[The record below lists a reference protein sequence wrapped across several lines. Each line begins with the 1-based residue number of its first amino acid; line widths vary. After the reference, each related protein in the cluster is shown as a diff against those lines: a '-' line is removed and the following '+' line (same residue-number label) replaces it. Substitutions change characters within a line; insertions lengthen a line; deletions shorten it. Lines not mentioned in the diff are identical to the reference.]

1 MNTPYAGQDHEED
14 SEDVEME
21 DVEDIQENQ
30 ETEIPSTPP
39 ARSAFQVQMTSPEA
53 ETDENAA
60 PAPTSPER
68 SEVDLRNLMPL
79 TPKPRTG
86 RNSLRRN
93 LLLHSS
99 QKVMEA
105 QMMQR
110 ARMMQSSYSARGAQ
124 LIAPTPVRLVGGTPY
139 KTALPSP
146 GMTNYASSESDE
158 EERDDPLIF
167 EDASDHFDED
177 EDYED
182 VSGAYETDAE
192 ELKGEEE
199 DDDEDEQEQEGDQAA
214 PQVSLRCRFSS
225 RQQAYQCIIRL
236 LNDRRTLMSA
246 LIRKVLTLRHSRLRS
261 VALSI
266 RKSPRLAIR
275 LTRTSTE
282 VSISIPMMIRAM
294 ILNKKWQLH
303 KRMTAIWN
311 PVLQPMRTSTAA
323 TPMRQSPRQPLNHK
337 LQPT

>member
-1 MNTPYAGQDHEED
+1 MSDPATPSQIPLPPAKDTPYIATNDSQRVSTRYDDDFDNSFASSDGPVSPSPLDPRQGAFSTPTPKNKYVDLLAREENPSTPINNGGMASSYETPRNVPLPVSANTPYTVHDQED
-14 SEDVEME
+14 DEDVEME
-21 DVEDIQENQ
+21 DVEDIQPDQ
-30 ETEIPSTPP
+30 AIETPSTPP
-39 ARSAFQVQMTSPEA
+39 ARPAFQVEMTSPDA

-110 ARMMQSSYSARGAQ
+110 ARMMQSSYSTRGAQ

-177 EDYED
+177 QDYED

-199 DDDEDEQEQEGDQAA
+199 DEEEEEEEQEMGEEMNQAA
-214 PQVSLRCRFSS
+214 PQVSR
-225 RQQAYQCIIRL
+225 
-236 LNDRRTLMSA
+236 
-246 LIRKVLTLRHSRLRS
+246 
-261 VALSI
+261 
-266 RKSPRLAIR
+266 
-275 LTRTSTE
+275 
-282 VSISIPMMIRAM
+282 
-294 ILNKKWQLH
+294 
-303 KRMTAIWN
+303 
-311 PVLQPMRTSTAA
+311 
-323 TPMRQSPRQPLNHK
+323 
-337 LQPT
+337 